1 MTMAEMDA
9 NDVTVKKAAKKSAFW
24 PILFC
29 VLLVIPVNFDLG
41 TLRIS
46 LYRILLLVLLM
57 PSLFDW
63 LRGKAG
69 GKIAAD
75 YFMLLFMVWCVIAI
89 FVVMGGEG
97 GVQPA
102 GMWTIDTLGAY
113 FLGRVYIRDEA
124 TFRKVAKVLF
134 LAVLILLPL
143 AAAESFFNRAIA
155 LNFFN
160 VFGRTFPITDM
171 GFRMDLR
178 RAQAVFE
185 HPILYGV
192 FCSSVFSFAFYLLG
206 GAKLRFSSAWRMMVS
221 AVATFFSLSTGAF
234 IAIAIQSILIAW
246 DFLMRKSKKKWT
258 ILTIVAIFL
267 YVAVDALSNRSPFEV
282 FITYLTFNLG
292 SSYNRVLIWQ
302 YGTQQVYMTPWF
314 GTGIPG
320 DWARPDWMHSGSL
333 DNFWLLMAVRHGV
346 PAFVFIALTCWTM
359 LRRVGKTYLV
369 DPQLLNA
376 RKGLLFA
383 LIAMMVSM
391 CTVHLW
397 SATYCLFIFL
407 LGSGSWFIEAGVD
420 RPADGKKGRYLDSDD
435 GLQEDERPA

>member
-1 MTMAEMDA
+1 MTSMEMVAD
-9 NDVTVKKAAKKSAFW
+9 DVPVKKVVKRSAFW
-24 PILFC
+24 PVLFC

-46 LYRILLLVLLM
+46 PFRILLLLLLM
-57 PSLFDW
+57 PSLFGW

-69 GKIAAD
+69 EKLAAD

-89 FVVMGGEG
+89 FMVMGGDG
-97 GVQPA
+97 GLQPA
-102 GMWTIDTLGAY
+102 GMWTIETLGAY
-113 FLGRVYIRDEA
+113 FLGRVYVRDEA
-124 TFRKVAKVLF
+124 TFRKVVKVLF
-134 LAVLILLPL
+134 FAVFLLLPF
-143 AAAESFFNRAIA
+143 AAYESMFNRAVA

-160 VFGRTFPITDM
+160 VFGRTFAITEMEHRM
-171 GFRMDLR
+171 GLR

-185 HPILYGV
+185 HPILFGV
-192 FCSSVFSFAFYLLG
+192 FCSSVFSFAYYLLG
-206 GAKLRFSSAWRMMVS
+206 GAKLRFGGAWRMIVS

-234 IAIAIQSILIAW
+234 IAIGIQSILIAW

-258 ILTIVAIFL
+258 ILTIIVIFL
-267 YVAVDALSNRSPFEV
+267 YISVDAISNRSPAEV
-282 FITYLTFNLG
+282 FISYLTFNLG
-292 SSYNRVLIWQ
+292 SSYNRVLIWE
-302 YGTQQVYMTPWF
+302 YGTQQVYATPWF
-314 GTGIPG
+314 GTGVPG
-320 DWARPDWMHSGSL
+320 TWERPNWLHSGSL
-333 DNFWLLMAVRHGV
+333 DNFWLLMAVRHGF

-359 LRRVGKTYLV
+359 LRRVGKTYLL

-407 LGSGSWFIEAGVD
+407 LGSGSWLIEAGVD
-420 RPADGKKGRYLDSDD
+420 KPADVKTGRYRDSDD
-435 GLQEDERPA
+435 EFQEEVRLA

>member
-29 VLLVIPVNFDLG
+29 VLLVIPVNFDVG

-46 LYRILLLVLLM
+46 PFRILLLLM
-57 PSLFDW
+57 LVPSLFNW
-63 LRGKAG
+63 LRGRAG
-69 GKIAAD
+69 KKIAAD
-75 YFMLLFMVWCVIAI
+75 YFMLLFMVWCIIAI

-102 GMWTIDTLGAY
+102 GMWTIETLGAY

-124 TFRKVAKVLF
+124 TFRKVVKVLF
-134 LAVLILLPL
+134 FSVLLLLPL
-143 AAAESFFNRAIA
+143 GAAESYLNRAVA

-160 VFGRTFPITDM
+160 NFGRTFPITDM
-171 GFRMDLR
+171 EFRMDLR
-178 RAQAVFE
+178 RTQAVFE

-206 GAKLRFSSAWRMMVS
+206 GAKLRFGSAWRMMVS

-258 ILTIVAIFL
+258 ILTIIVIFL
-267 YVAVDALSNRSPFEV
+267 YVTVDAISNRSPAEV
-282 FITYLTFNLG
+282 FISYLTFNLG

-302 YGTQQVYMTPWF
+302 YGTQQVYTTPWF
-314 GTGIPG
+314 GTGVPG
-320 DWARPDWMHSGSL
+320 TWERPNWLHSGSL

-359 LRRVGKTYLV
+359 MRRVGKTHLV

-383 LIAMMVSM
+383 LIAMTVSM

-407 LGSGSWFIEAGVD
+407 LGSGSWLIEAGVD
-420 RPADGKKGRYLDSDD
+420 RSADVKKGRNRDGDDRLLD
-435 GLQEDERPA
+435 EVRPA